1 MPVPASQY
9 SVNYFPINNGGYE
22 MWSSYDGQ
30 QYQADMKVAKS
41 LGFNTLRVILAAK
54 NGYFDFSAL
63 TAAELVQL
71 TDFYSRAKSTG
82 IALHLTLFAL
92 LRQVAGLVADLPEI
106 LRPGQRAPHRHRQHE
121 HQGEPATP
129 PARVRHLREHVQQAR
144 DLLISTGHSADQG
157 MRDWHGWPLVP
168 EDDRA
173 SGTLIIPGTGGHH
186 RKSGARYHTPARH
199 VKAGSVT
206 TSRDTIWANAALG
219 PPRRGIASTP

>member
-106 LRPGQRAPHRHRQHE
+106 LRPG
-121 HQGEPATP
+121 PARTSPPP
-129 PARVRHLREHVQQAR
+129 PAR
-144 DLLISTGHSADQG
+144 T
-157 MRDWHGWPLVP
+157 
-168 EDDRA
+168 
-173 SGTLIIPGTGGHH
+173 PG
-186 RKSGARYHTPARH
+186 
-199 VKAGSVT
+199 
-206 TSRDTIWANAALG
+206 
-219 PPRRGIASTP
+219 